1 MNPFNMFVDQWA
13 TYMVRRSNSNALEKF
28 NLLKKENMLLL
39 ATSIN
44 EDSTN
49 KWLNF
54 LVNILLVNYHL
65 QYYLLGELLVYL

>member
-39 ATSIN
+39 ATSLN